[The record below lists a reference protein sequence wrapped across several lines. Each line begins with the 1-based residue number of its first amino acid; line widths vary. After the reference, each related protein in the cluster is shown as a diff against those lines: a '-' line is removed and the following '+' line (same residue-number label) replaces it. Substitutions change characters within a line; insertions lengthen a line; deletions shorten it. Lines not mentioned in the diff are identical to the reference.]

1 MDQLEAQGCGKVHLP
16 NHRKVHLGTLRTS
29 QKLPKIHTSKPLR
42 PLDLFFCCPLPA
54 NQLGPGVGQST
65 DQRQAISRKRIRIN
79 CHCGSRLS
87 RLFACNWSHWSQWFF
102 LVRWTPDHPFTDNS
116 FWWSPLLFYIFPLF
130 DSVSIRGV
138 GEHGLIAAC

>member
-87 RLFACNWSHWSQWFF
+87 RLFACNWFHWSQWFF
-102 LVRWTPDHPFTDNS
+102 LFVGPLIIPSLTTPFGGPHCYFTHFHCS
-116 FWWSPLLFYIFPLF
+116 IVFPYAELVNM
-130 DSVSIRGV
+130 D
-138 GEHGLIAAC
+138 